1 MLNNKQGVLRM
12 NTSTYV
18 EQFWAMILN
27 NQVAATYRTIGDM
40 QQALVTENPQ
50 QQQIIMQAYEIVR
63 QELVGRG

>member
-1 MLNNKQGVLRM
+1 MLNKKQGVLRM

-27 NQVAATYRTIGDM
+27 NQVAETYRTIGDM
-40 QQALVTENPQ
+40 QHALVTGNPQ